1 MESSSRLLES
11 PLARLKNLQEVPAD
25 KQADIE
31 KRLTVNYVRP
41 MTEYLREARL
51 RAEKVR
57 DQILY

>member
-11 PLARLKNLQEVPAD
+11 PLARLKNLQEVPAE
-25 KQADIE
+25 KQAAIE
-31 KRLTVNYVRP
+31 ERLKANYVRP

-57 DQILY
+57 DLILY